1 MSHPPLSALRA
12 FEAVARHRS
21 VSRAGD
27 ELHVTHAA
35 VSHQLKNLETWCG
48 AELVTRT
55 GRGILLTPIG
65 EELSSILAPA
75 FRQIEHAGVRLTQ
88 LTKQG
93 QLTVGCIP
101 SIASRWLIPHL
112 PDFTSARSEAEI
124 RVVYAQAHERLTAS
138 SLDVLI
144 THGIETEVGARAEPL
159 FSRISKPVCSRGF
172 LEKWGPV
179 DEPGWYGRVPLLH
192 DEDRT
197 DWRIWLEQAGGPI
210 AAAGGGTVYQDF
222 NLLATAAIAGHG
234 VALCPVEVFRHEIAA
249 GDLIVLSDLSIKAEG
264 AYTVRL
270 RADAKPL
277 AEAFAAWFLGAVGKP
292 SGLVMSEEMPDT
304 QAQK

>member
-1 MSHPPLSALRA
+1 MSRPPLSALRA

-48 AELVTRT
+48 AELVART

-75 FRQIEHAGVRLTQ
+75 FRQIEHAGERLLQ

-112 PDFTSARSEAEI
+112 PVFHSARPDAEI
-124 RVVYAQAHERLTAS
+124 RVVYAQPQERLTAS
-138 SLDVLI
+138 TLDVLI
-144 THGIETEVGARAEPL
+144 THSNKTEAGTRADPL

-172 LEKWGPV
+172 LEKWGPA
-179 DEPGWYGRVPLLH
+179 DPHDWYGKVPLLH
-192 DEDRT
+192 DENHT
-197 DWRIWLEQAGGPI
+197 DWRTWLEQAGGPV
-210 AAAGGGTVYQDF
+210 AASGGGTVFQDF

-249 GDLIVLSDLSIKAEG
+249 GDLVVLSDLSIKAEDT
-264 AYTVRL
+264 YTVRL

-277 AEAFAAWFLGAVGKP
+277 AEAFATWFLEAVGKSP
-292 SGLVMSEEMPDT
+292 GPVSPKGLPETPV
-304 QAQK
+304 KK

>member
-1 MSHPPLSALRA
+1 MSQPPLSALRA
-12 FEAVARHRS
+12 FEAIARHRS

-55 GRGILLTPIG
+55 GRGILLTPVG

-75 FRQIEHAGVRLTQ
+75 FRQIEHAGERLLQ
-88 LTKQG
+88 LTRQG

-112 PDFTSARSEAEI
+112 PDFQSAWPDAEI
-124 RVVYAQAHERLTAS
+124 RVVYAQAHERLIAS
-138 SLDVLI
+138 TLDVLI
-144 THGIETEVGARAEPL
+144 THSSESEAGTRAEPL

-172 LEKWGPV
+172 LERWGPA
-179 DEPGWYGRVPLLH
+179 DAHDWYGKVPLLH

-197 DWRIWLEQAGGPI
+197 DWRTWLEQTGGPVS
-210 AAAGGGTVYQDF
+210 AAGGGTVFQDF

-249 GDLIVLSDLSIKAEG
+249 GDLIVLSDLSIKAPE

-270 RADAKPL
+270 QTDAKPL
-277 AEAFAAWFLGAVGKP
+277 AEAFATWFLGAVGKS
-292 SGLVMSEEMPDT
+292 SGPVSSEEMPNT
-304 QAQK
+304 SA